1 MTCKDCVHNG
11 VCEYRFLPPYAEKCE
26 DFKDQNHLLELPCKF
41 GGTIWI
47 IVTCPAKKGRP
58 ESTFVRRSKLTWF
71 NLRKAVEELGRTV
84 FLTREEAENTL
95 KASASAAS
103 AHPECVHYP
112 EDPTVTGCKL
122 LTTRLC
128 EKSGKCSFCVPG

>member
-1 MTCKDCVHNG
+1 MGN
-11 VCEYRFLPPYAEKCE
+11 EIPAESCST
-26 DFKDQNHLLELPCKF
+26 FKDRGHLLELPCKF

-47 IVTCPAKKGRP
+47 IVTYPAKKGRP

-71 NLRKAVEELGRTV
+71 NLRKAVEDLGRTV

-112 EDPTVTGCKL
+112 EDPSVAGCGL
-122 LTTRLC
+122 LTVRLC
-128 EKSGKCSFCVPG
+128 EKQGHCSFCKAPE